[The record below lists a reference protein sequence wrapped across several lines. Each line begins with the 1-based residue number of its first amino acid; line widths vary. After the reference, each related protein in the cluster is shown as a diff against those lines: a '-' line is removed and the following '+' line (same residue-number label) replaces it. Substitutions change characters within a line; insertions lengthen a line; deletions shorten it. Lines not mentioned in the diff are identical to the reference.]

1 MISKANVQSVPSS
14 AKSGFYQRALFTFSG
29 AHFLNDL
36 VTTGMVPALVVMYK
50 EAFGL
55 NYTQSTLIVLISYL
69 TSSITQPIF
78 GMITDRKPRVWLFSV
93 GLFLS
98 ITGLA
103 LTGIAPNLTWLLIF
117 VAISGFGS
125 GVFHPEA
132 SRGTHFASGTKKGLA
147 QAIFQVGG
155 NGGQAFGPLMI
166 PLFLVHTGINGLIWL
181 LPIALLSLVL
191 TVPLLKW
198 LSGKVKDFQFQKK
211 ELPGENHLLG
221 TILLVTV
228 ILLRS
233 WCQVGVVIFLPFY
246 LTDLSL
252 QQSELLNFI
261 FVGAGAVGT
270 FIGGLLSDRI
280 GMKRLMVWSMF
291 FATPFAL
298 LFPHTS
304 GFMAVIILLLFGFT
318 VLSSFSISVVY
329 MQALLPKNLA
339 LASGLSIGFG
349 VGAGGIGSVFLGSIS
364 DLLGVST
371 VFTILSLLPLLGAV
385 LALFLPNEERLMHN

>member
-1 MISKANVQSVPSS
+1 
-14 AKSGFYQRALFTFSG
+14 
-29 AHFLNDL
+29 
-36 VTTGMVPALVVMYK
+36 MVPALVVMYK
-50 EAFGL
+50 DAFNL

-78 GMITDRKPRVWLFSV
+78 GVLTDRKPRVWFFAV

-98 ITGLA
+98 ISGLA
-103 LTGIAPNLTWLLIF
+103 LTAIAPNLIWLLIF

-132 SRGTHFASGTKKGLA
+132 SRGTHFASGTKIGLA

-166 PLFLVHTGINGLIWL
+166 PLFLVHTGIDGLIWL
-181 LPIALLSLVL
+181 LPLALLSLVL
-191 TVPLLKW
+191 TVPLLNW
-198 LSGKVKDFQFQKK
+198 LNGKVKDFQFKKK
-211 ELPGENHLLG
+211 ELPGENHLPG

-246 LTDLSL
+246 LSNLTLE
-252 QQSELLNFI
+252 QSELLNFI
-261 FVGAGAVGT
+261 FVGAGALGT

-280 GMKRLMVWSMF
+280 GMKRLMVGSMF
-291 FATPFAL
+291 LATPFAL

-304 GFMAVIILLLFGFT
+304 GFLSVIVLLLFGFT

-329 MQALLPKNLA
+329 MQLLLPKNIA

-371 VFTILSLLPLLGAV
+371 VFTILSLLPLIGAV
-385 LALFLPNEERLMHN
+385 LAALLPNENKLFAK